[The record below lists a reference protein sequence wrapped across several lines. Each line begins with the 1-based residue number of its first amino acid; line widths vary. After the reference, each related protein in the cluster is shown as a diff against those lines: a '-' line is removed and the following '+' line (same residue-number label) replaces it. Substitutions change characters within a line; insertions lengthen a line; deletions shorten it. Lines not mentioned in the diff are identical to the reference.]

1 MKKILTIL
9 SLMLSLNVFSQLA
22 PPRQTINLNLPKPI
36 PSNDSDIRKGPILL
50 VGGAAFMVAGFLT
63 PPVMVGGS
71 TTQKQ
76 PIYKQVKMLPIISG
90 AVVFTIG
97 LGMTAGGN

>member
-9 SLMLSLNVFSQLA
+9 SLMLCLNVFSQLA
-22 PPRQTINLNLPKPI
+22 PPRQTINLNLPKSA
-36 PSNDSDIRKGPILL
+36 PSQSDVRKGPMMLI
-50 VGGAAFMVAGFLT
+50 GGAAFIAAGLLT

-76 PIYKQVKMLPIISG
+76 PFYKQPKMLPILSG
-90 AVVFTIG
+90 TIIFTIG
-97 LGMTAGGN
+97 LGMTVGGN

>member
-9 SLMLSLNVFSQLA
+9 SLMLCLNVFSQIA
-22 PPRQTINLNLPKPI
+22 PPRQTINLNLPKPV
-36 PSNDSDIRKGPILL
+36 PSQPNVRKGPLMLI
-50 VGGAAFMVAGFLT
+50 GGATFIAAGLLT

-76 PIYKQVKMLPIISG
+76 PFYKQPKMLPIASG
-90 AVVFTIG
+90 SIIFTIG
-97 LGMTAGGN
+97 LGLTVSGN